1 MNKELKEIVSLG
13 KPFSQTGIELFLK
26 KLQRIVLLFLQLRF
40 KFRKR
45 ELIKMHWALT
55 QPISF
60 SDAVKMHKTAVI
72 HMRDTSKYSFLPC
85 QVYFVAET
93 DFEKVFDSNL

>member
-1 MNKELKEIVSLG
+1 M
-13 KPFSQTGIELFLK
+13 Q
-26 KLQRIVLLFLQLRF
+26 
-40 KFRKR
+40 
-45 ELIKMHWALT
+45 WALT

-93 DFEKVFDSNL
+93 DFEKTFRFKSITFDMDWHSKDLYCKTFYSINFSDNDTD

>member
-40 KFRKR
+40 KFRKG
-45 ELIKMHWALT
+45 
-55 QPISF
+55 
-60 SDAVKMHKTAVI
+60 
-72 HMRDTSKYSFLPC
+72 
-85 QVYFVAET
+85 
-93 DFEKVFDSNL
+93 N